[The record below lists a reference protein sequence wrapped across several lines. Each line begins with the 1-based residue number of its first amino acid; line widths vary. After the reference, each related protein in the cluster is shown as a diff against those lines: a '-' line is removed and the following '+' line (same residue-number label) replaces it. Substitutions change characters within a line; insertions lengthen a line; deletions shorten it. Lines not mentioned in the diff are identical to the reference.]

1 MAETLGLIEL
11 RAGTCGGYCCCGLV
25 SVAVVV
31 CGSTNVVQILLAV
44 VVVLAPTAV
53 IAVAVVAILC
63 IPNPWWVFLKY
74 RWNPKVYDGWGPE
87 AG

>member
-1 MAETLGLIEL
+1 M
-11 RAGTCGGYCCCGLV
+11 
-25 SVAVVV
+25 
-31 CGSTNVVQILLAV
+31 

>member
-25 SVAVVV
+25 SVAVVL

-63 IPNPWWVFLKY
+63 IPNPWWVFLK
-74 RWNPKVYDGWGPE
+74 
-87 AG
+87 